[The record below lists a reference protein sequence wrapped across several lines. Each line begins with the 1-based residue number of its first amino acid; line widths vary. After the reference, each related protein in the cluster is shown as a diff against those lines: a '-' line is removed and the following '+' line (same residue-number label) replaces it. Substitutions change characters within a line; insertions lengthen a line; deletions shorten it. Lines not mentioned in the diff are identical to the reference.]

1 MTRMMIVASLTIA
14 VVAMMSPAWGDS
26 KELNCSVSD
35 PTGDATA
42 GQPYQDIVTAGITT
56 KSGVFT
62 FAMDLAAAIPENP
75 PLPGGS
81 SGALNWVWG
90 MDTDPGF
97 VSGYPLPPG
106 WVQPTEF
113 VIQVFVDKAGFHA
126 QLVDRRP
133 TSDLNE
139 KQKPIIYPLAF
150 SVRGSHIQT
159 QADASLMDN
168 PSSFGWGAAADSWSG
183 NFGGNSFTPVD
194 HAPDMPPVACP
205 LMP

>member
-1 MTRMMIVASLTIA
+1 MSKVMTVVSLTLA
-14 VVAMMSPAWGDS
+14 AVAMMGPAWSDS
-26 KELNCSVSD
+26 IELNCSVTD

-42 GQPYQDIVTAGITT
+42 GQPYQDIVKAGITSE
-56 KSGVFT
+56 SGVFT
-62 FAMDLAAAIPENP
+62 FAMDVATDIPSNP
-75 PLPGGS
+75 PLPGGN

-106 WVQPTEF
+106 DVQPTEF
-113 VIQVFVDKAGFHA
+113 VIQVFFDKTGFHA

-133 TSDLNE
+133 TSDLNQ
-139 KQKPIIYPLAF
+139 KQKPIITPLTF
-150 SVRGSHIQT
+150 SVQGSHIET
-159 QADASLMDN
+159 YADANLMDS

-183 NFGGNSFTPVD
+183 PFGGNSFTPVD
-194 HAPDMPPVACP
+194 HAPDIPPVACP